1 MPLLPRAAMIAVLSL
16 GACAP
21 HDPRADRVLALKGD
35 AARGEALYRSVC
47 ATCHKSEKGWA
58 MTFDLLGHAGVM
70 SMVIDGVPKS
80 PMPAFA
86 AWPDQSLADV
96 HAYMSRRGR

>member
-1 MPLLPRAAMIAVLSL
+1 MPSLQQAVLVAALSL

-21 HDPRADRVLALKGD
+21 HDPRADRVLAVKGD

-47 ATCHKSEKGWA
+47 TNCHKSEKGWG
-58 MTFDLLGHAGVM
+58 MTIDLLGHAGVM

-80 PMPAFA
+80 PMPSFA
-86 AWPDQSLADV
+86 AWPDRDLADV
-96 HAYMSRRGR
+96 HAYMNAQRR